1 MAHDFSNARHEVC
14 WEFTAQEFKFGDFT
28 LDRARYRLL
37 RGDRQL
43 RLEKLPMEL
52 LIFLVQRRGELL
64 SRDEIA
70 EHLWGKDVFVEV
82 DHSINVAVRKIR
94 VVLRDDSE
102 KPRFIE
108 TVVGRGYRFAAA
120 VICNDGDSNPQVQRP
135 SQARLASD
143 PAILPAEKRAA
154 STRLKVVLGVTALFA
169 LITIGLVLNRSG
181 AKGSKLPPITSLA
194 VLPLKNLSGDPT
206 QEYLADGMTE
216 ALIGRLAGIHD
227 LRVISR
233 TSAMH
238 FKDSQLSVPEIAR
251 TLHVDAIVEG
261 SVMREGNRIRVHAQL
276 IRAATDEH
284 FWSEAYD
291 GQLHDVF
298 ALENNV
304 AQSIAQKVEVTI
316 TGKERERLNAV
327 HSVSPEVYESYL
339 KGRFALNKSNT
350 RTEVEQSINYF
361 EDAIKGDSTFAP
373 AYVGLADGYFALSTI
388 FIGDPPETVRP
399 KAISAVRRALELD
412 PESIEAHLQLA
423 GMEQI
428 QWQWAEAESEYRR
441 VLELNP
447 NDGGAHAGLAD
458 WLLCQGRTEEALAW
472 AQRGRELDPLA
483 VSGNEISWIL
493 FSARRYDEA
502 LRESRSLVAVHPNDA
517 GALWGLG
524 FVLIAKDQPEEA
536 IPVLEKAVSVSDR
549 SPGVIGVLIRAY
561 AHAGRRADALRLLA
575 ELKRR
580 KQAGY
585 IPAAAF
591 VNAYLG
597 LGENDQAFAW
607 IEQAHKEHSN
617 ILQFLKVHP
626 YFDPLRD
633 DSRFQDLLRR
643 IGLN

>member
-1 MAHDFSNARHEVC
+1 MISATRGGKFVGD
-14 WEFTAQEFKFGDFT
+14 FTAQEFKFGDFT
-28 LDRARYRLL
+28 LDQARYRLQ
-37 RGDRQL
+37 RGGRQL

-52 LIFLVQRRGELL
+52 LIFLVQRPGELL

-70 EHLWGKDVFVEV
+70 ERLWGKDVFVEV

-102 KPRFIE
+102 RPRFVE
-108 TVVGRGYRFAAA
+108 TVVGRGYRFAAP
-120 VICNDGDSNPQVQRP
+120 VICSDGDSNPRVQQLP
-135 SQARLASD
+135 SQAQLASG
-143 PAILPAEKRAA
+143 PALLPSEKRTA

-169 LITIGLVLNRSG
+169 LLTIGIVLNRGG
-181 AKGSKLPPITSLA
+181 AKGIKQPPITSLA
-194 VLPLKNLSGDPT
+194 VLPLKNLSGDLA

-216 ALIGRLAGIHD
+216 SLIGRLSAIHD

-233 TSAMH
+233 TSVMH
-238 FKDSQLSVPEIAR
+238 FKDTQLSVPEIAK
-251 TLHVDAIVEG
+251 TLRVDAIVEG

-284 FWSEAYD
+284 FWSETYD
-291 GQLHDVF
+291 REFRDVLT
-298 ALENNV
+298 LESAV
-304 AQSIAQKVEVTI
+304 AQSIARRVEVSV
-316 TGKERERLNAV
+316 TGKEQERLTAV
-327 HSVSPEVYESYL
+327 RSTSPEVYESYL
-339 KGRFALNKSNT
+339 KGVFALDKANNQAGI
-350 RTEVEQSINYF
+350 EESIGYLQ
-361 EDAIKGDSTFAP
+361 EAISRDPSFAP
-373 AYVGLADGYFALSTI
+373 AYIGLSNAYGGLSTI
-388 FIGDPPETVRP
+388 FIGAPPENARL
-399 KAISAVRRALELD
+399 KAMSAVRRALELD
-412 PESIEAHLQLA
+412 PDSVEAHLLLA

-441 VLELNP
+441 ALELNP
-447 NDGGAHAGLAD
+447 NDGAAHAGLAH
-458 WLLCQGRTEEALAW
+458 WLLCQGRTEEALTW

-483 VSGNEISWIL
+483 VSGDDIGWIL
-493 FSARRYDEA
+493 FQAHRNDQA
-502 LRESRSLVAVHPNDA
+502 LHEFRSLVAVHPNDA
-517 GALWGLG
+517 GALWDLG

-607 IEQAHKEHSN
+607 LEQAYKEHSN

-633 DSRFQDLLRR
+633 DPRFAELVRR
-643 IGLN
+643 VGLG